1 MTVCF
6 LIVNCGLNVDKEKAE
21 TINNYAFGKHN
32 QFFVLVFIKQITT
45 FHMT

>member
-6 LIVNCGLNVDKEKAE
+6 LIVICGNVGKEKAE
-21 TINNYAFGKHN
+21 PINNYAFGKQN
-32 QFFVLVFIKQITT
+32 QGFVLVFIKQITT